1 MRKTSDD
8 VSMLSGPI
16 GKSLLSFA
24 LPLLLG
30 TVFQP
35 LYNMAD
41 SFVVGNVLGEAAL
54 AAVSSASSLI
64 NLLVDMFVGL
74 FTGAGILAATCY
86 GGGDGERLSRAIR
99 TTLVIGLAVGVFLT
113 ALGTLLSPTLLR
125 LMHTPED
132 VMVNSLE
139 YFRIYFAGS
148 LAFIMYNCCAGL
160 LQSLGDSVH
169 PLKYLVAACLLNIV
183 LDVLFVAVFDWG
195 VGSAALATSI
205 AQALSAVLCLRR
217 LWKAQAEFGYAL
229 RPAGADRASVKQI
242 MKLGV
247 PAAFQNCM
255 IALSNVFVQS
265 GINLFDTQAIAG
277 CGAWSKL
284 EGFAVLPIVS
294 LSLALST
301 FAGQNLGAGNFERV
315 RRGTKLG
322 IIAGAAM
329 SVAVGAIL
337 YIFAP
342 QLIGLFNSDPDVI
355 AFGVWK
361 AAWTAPFFV
370 LVGVSNCIGGILRG
384 MGRTVESMFVYLG
397 CWCLIRVL
405 LINVWLDIVMDI
417 RIVFA
422 AYPITWLLSTV
433 FFTWRYRRCIKRLA

>member
-1 MRKTSDD
+1 M
-8 VSMLSGPI
+8 
-16 GKSLLSFA
+16 
-24 LPLLLG
+24 
-30 TVFQP
+30 
-35 LYNMAD
+35 
-41 SFVVGNVLGEAAL
+41 
-54 AAVSSASSLI
+54 
-64 NLLVDMFVGL
+64 
-74 FTGAGILAATCY
+74 
-86 GGGDGERLSRAIR
+86 
-99 TTLVIGLAVGVFLT
+99 
-113 ALGTLLSPTLLR
+113 
-125 LMHTPED
+125 
-132 VMVNSLE
+132 
-139 YFRIYFAGS
+139 
-148 LAFIMYNCCAGL
+148 
-160 LQSLGDSVH
+160 
-169 PLKYLVAACLLNIV
+169 
-183 LDVLFVAVFDWG
+183 
-195 VGSAALATSI
+195 
-205 AQALSAVLCLRR
+205 
-217 LWKAQAEFGYAL
+217 
-229 RPAGADRASVKQI
+229 
-242 MKLGV
+242 
-247 PAAFQNCM
+247 
-255 IALSNVFVQS
+255 QS

-370 LVGVSNCIGGILRG
+370 PVGVSNCIGGSLRG

-405 LINVWLDIVMDI
+405 LINVGLDIVRDI

-433 FFTWRYRRCIKRLA
+433 FSPGATDAASSASLNGDICSPGVCPRYTARYFAGQSHALPGLSGLPCRHFRLLFQPS